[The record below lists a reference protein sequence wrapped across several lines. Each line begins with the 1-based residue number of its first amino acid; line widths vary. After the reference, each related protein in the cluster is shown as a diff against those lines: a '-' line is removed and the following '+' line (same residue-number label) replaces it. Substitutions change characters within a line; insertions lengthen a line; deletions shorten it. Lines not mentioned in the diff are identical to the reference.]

1 MHHWEPPDDSA
12 QQATRGTTETGSRRV
27 RRVRSQIIT
36 LLRRAGRGRRRGRGG
51 RGGDRGSISIWIAT
65 GGLVMI
71 VLVGMAVDLGGQVYT
86 QQHARDIAR
95 QAARAGG
102 QQLQA
107 APAVRGE
114 KAVADPAAAVRAART
129 YLAASDATG
138 SATVSGADTVVV
150 NTTAV
155 YTTKFLSIIGI
166 DRLTVTGHA
175 EATITRAVAGAQR

>member
-1 MHHWEPPDDSA
+1 MHLREPPTDGRA
-12 QQATRGTTETGSRRV
+12 HQATRGTADTGSRRV
-27 RRVRSQIIT
+27 RRVRSQIIN
-36 LLRRAGRGRRRGRGG
+36 LLGRGG
-51 RGGDRGSISIWIAT
+51 RGGQGGDRGSISIWIAT
-65 GGLVMI
+65 SGVVMI
-71 VLVGMAVDLGGQVYT
+71 VLVGMAVDLGGQVYA

-107 APAVRGE
+107 APAIRGE
-114 KAVADPAAAVRAART
+114 AAVADPAAAVRAAGT
-129 YLAASDATG
+129 YLAASDVTG
-138 SATVSGADTVVV
+138 SASVSAADTVVV

-155 YTTKFLSIIGI
+155 WTTKFLSIIGI